1 MKIVGIIQA
10 RTTSSRLPNK
20 VLLKLERKTVLEH
33 VYLRVSQSKLINKV
47 IVATSNHSSDDKI
60 EELCNLKKMNCF
72 RGNLD
77 DVLDRFY
84 HCAKENN
91 SDYIVR
97 ITADCPLI
105 DPTVIDSI
113 IASGVEGKYDY
124 FGLGGEFPDG
134 LDCTLINKR
143 TLEHAQINAKL
154 KSDREHVGPFI
165 ERNSE
170 KKFKIGSL
178 NLFQGLSGY
187 RWTLDEES
195 DYELIKI
202 IYEKLYDSKKF
213 FSTNEIL
220 DLIAKN
226 PRLSKINSHIIRNE
240 GYLKSIKND

>member
-113 IASGVEGKYDY
+113 ITSGVEGKYDY
-124 FGLGGEFPDG
+124 FGLGG
-134 LDCTLINKR
+134 
-143 TLEHAQINAKL
+143 
-154 KSDREHVGPFI
+154 
-165 ERNSE
+165 
-170 KKFKIGSL
+170 
-178 NLFQGLSGY
+178 
-187 RWTLDEES
+187 
-195 DYELIKI
+195 
-202 IYEKLYDSKKF
+202 
-213 FSTNEIL
+213 
-220 DLIAKN
+220 
-226 PRLSKINSHIIRNE
+226 
-240 GYLKSIKND
+240 